1 MHHLPKV
8 VKKDMQTTFFQR
20 GFLISTLHSV
30 SLYELSVHI
39 SISNFLVFSFLNKK
53 LALDPHLH
61 IPFTIFTCISC
72 IQLLELAAGIF

>member
-8 VKKDMQTTFFQR
+8 VKKDMQTTFSQR

-30 SLYELSVHI
+30 FLYVLSVYF

-61 IPFTIFTCISC
+61 ILFTMFT
-72 IQLLELAAGIF
+72 